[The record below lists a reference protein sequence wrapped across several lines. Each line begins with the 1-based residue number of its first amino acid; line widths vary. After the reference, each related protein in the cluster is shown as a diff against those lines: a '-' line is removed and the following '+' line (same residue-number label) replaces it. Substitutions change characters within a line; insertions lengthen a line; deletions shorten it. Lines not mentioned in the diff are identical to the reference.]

1 MTPRLRGL
9 AAILAALGLLS
20 LPTTASAA
28 TAFDDFA
35 TAPTLIG
42 PTFTGSN
49 VGATGEANEPDHAH
63 ASLRAG
69 CRGPTDPD
77 TGCLTSIW
85 GRWTSGPAGEVTVD
99 TCGSDFNTTL
109 AIYTG
114 SALNALTTLASN
126 DDGGSPHTTC
136 PQNPGASSVTYNVT
150 ASTTTIGAVAGSKA
164 ATGNFNGHLYYG
176 PDTVIESSPSESS
189 TITTAAAS
197 FGFSSTSA
205 FTSRFECSLD
215 SAAFAACTSPQSYPG
230 LSNGPHTFAVRATAN
245 GNTDI
250 DPAKVNFNVRAPRVT
265 GYALGSATFRAASH
279 GGSVGTAAG
288 TRVSFSLSE
297 AATMTFT
304 VQGGVPGRR
313 AGRRCVPPTRSNR
326 RTPACR
332 RTVTVGRFTV
342 TGHAGA
348 NRFRF
353 TGRLRGHRLSPGK
366 YHLIETA
373 RDVAGNVSRPSA
385 RPFRIVLR

>member
-20 LPTTASAA
+20 LPALASAA
-28 TAFDDFA
+28 AFDDFA
-35 TAPTLIG
+35 TAPTLIA

-69 CRGPTDPD
+69 CTGPTNPD

-136 PQNPGASSVTYNVT
+136 PQNPGSSSVTYNVA
-150 ASTTTIGAVAGSKA
+150 ASTTTIGAVAGFKA
-164 ATGNFNGHLYYG
+164 ATGNVTGHLYYG
-176 PDTVIESSPSESS
+176 PDTVIESSPSEAS
-189 TITTAAAS
+189 TITTAMAS
-197 FGFSSTSA
+197 FSFSSTSA
-205 FTSRFECSLD
+205 YPSTFECSLD
-215 SAAFAACTSPQSYPG
+215 LGAFAACSSPQSYP
-230 LSNGPHTFAVRATAN
+230 LLRNGRHAFAVRATAN

-250 DPAKVNFNVRAPRVT
+250 DPAKVNFVVSAPRVT
-265 GYALGSATFRAASH
+265 GYALGSPTFKAASR
-279 GGSVGTAAG
+279 GGSVGTAVG
-288 TRVSFSLSE
+288 TTVTFAVSEE
-297 AATMTFT
+297 ASVKFA
-304 VQGGVPGRR
+304 VLGGVPGRR
-313 AGRRCVPPTRSNR
+313 AGGRCVRPTPSNR
-326 RTPACR
+326 HGRACR
-332 RTVTVGRFTV
+332 RTATVGKFTV
-342 TGHAGA
+342 AAHAGA

-353 TGRLRGHRLSPGK
+353 TGRLRGHRLPPGK
-366 YHLIETA
+366 YRLVETA
-373 RDVAGNVSRPSA
+373 RDAAGNASRPSA
-385 RPFRIVLR
+385 RPFRIVLE

>member
-1 MTPRLRGL
+1 MTPRRWEL
-9 AAILAALGLLS
+9 AASLAALALLFV
-20 LPTTASAA
+20 PATASAA
-28 TAFDDFA
+28 TSFDDFG
-35 TAPTLIG
+35 APAPLTG
-42 PTFTGSN
+42 PAFSGSN

-69 CRGPTDPD
+69 CTGPTNPD
-77 TGCLTSIW
+77 TGCLSSIW

-99 TCGSDFNTTL
+99 TCGSDFDTTL

-136 PQNPGASSVTYNVT
+136 PQNPRASSVTYNVT

-164 ATGNFNGHLYYG
+164 ATGNLSGHLYYG
-176 PDTVIESSPSESS
+176 PDTVIESSPSESA
-189 TITTAAAS
+189 TITTAAVS

-205 FTSRFECSLD
+205 FTSTFECSLD
-215 SAAFAACTSPQSYPG
+215 SAAFAACSSLQSYPR
-230 LSNGPHTFAVRATAN
+230 LSNGRHTFAVRATAN

-250 DPAKVNFNVRAPRVT
+250 DPARVNFNVGAPRVT
-265 GYALGSATFRAASH
+265 GYALGSPTFRAASH

-288 TRVSFSLSE
+288 TRVSFALSE

-304 VQGGVPGRR
+304 VQGGLPGRR
-313 AGRRCVPPTRSNR
+313 AGRRCVPLTRSNR
-326 RTPACR
+326 NRPACR
-332 RTVTVGRFTV
+332 RTVTVGAFTV
-342 TGHAGA
+342 TGQARA

-353 TGRLRGHRLSPGK
+353 TGRLRGHRLPPGK
-366 YHLIETA
+366 YKLVETA
-373 RDVAGNVSRPSA
+373 RDAAGNVSRPSA